1 MKKRSSGKSI
11 LFPCVVLILVLVM
24 LFSGLR
30 ILESTV
36 FLKGEE
42 LPIASKTIERDG
54 IKYFPRQDITVV
66 MLLGIDQNGKV
77 ESSNAYNNPGA
88 SDVVSL
94 LIFDEKNENL
104 RILCLNRDTMLEM
117 PILGIGGKQAGT
129 AFQQLALSHTYG
141 SGLED
146 SCVNTR
152 KTVSSFLYG
161 LEIDYYIS
169 LNMDAIALL
178 NDAVGGVTVTVT
190 EDFSNVDPTIGMGEV
205 TLRGQQAVSFV
216 RGRGGVGDE
225 LNVSRMERQKE
236 YLGSFMEA
244 FLSKKDAGV
253 AFLTEVYDQVT
264 PYSVTDCSITVLED
278 MVSRY
283 GDYPIVEIVSP
294 AGENRKGEV
303 YMEYYVDEEALDDL
317 ILRLFYA
324 PK

>member
-104 RILCLNRDTMLEM
+104 RILC
-117 PILGIGGKQAGT
+117 
-129 AFQQLALSHTYG
+129 
-141 SGLED
+141 
-146 SCVNTR
+146 
-152 KTVSSFLYG
+152 
-161 LEIDYYIS
+161 IS
-169 LNMDAIALL
+169 L
-178 NDAVGGVTVTVT
+178 
-190 EDFSNVDPTIGMGEV
+190 FSIHPCC
-205 TLRGQQAVSFV
+205 FV
-216 RGRGGVGDE
+216 RQPLSSEQFCGRPVIRE
-225 LNVSRMERQKE
+225 RPCVS
-236 YLGSFMEA
+236 
-244 FLSKKDAGV
+244 V
-253 AFLTEVYDQVT
+253 
-264 PYSVTDCSITVLED
+264 
-278 MVSRY
+278 
-283 GDYPIVEIVSP
+283 
-294 AGENRKGEV
+294 
-303 YMEYYVDEEALDDL
+303 
-317 ILRLFYA
+317 
-324 PK
+324 